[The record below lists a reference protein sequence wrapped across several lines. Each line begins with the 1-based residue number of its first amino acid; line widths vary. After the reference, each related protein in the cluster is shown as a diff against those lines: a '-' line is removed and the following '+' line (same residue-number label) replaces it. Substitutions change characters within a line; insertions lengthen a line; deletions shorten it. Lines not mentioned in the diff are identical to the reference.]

1 MPKSLF
7 KSIVIALNWLVW
19 LYYCHCME
27 TIQLSCKASQLSY
40 FNMMAPLALNG
51 IRLDFKVL
59 DLVVL
64 ASKGIAVF
72 QKISRNAYAW
82 RIPNIIIA
90 LQSETAAKDMDNAA
104 LLKEFPDKF

>member
-1 MPKSLF
+1 
-7 KSIVIALNWLVW
+7 
-19 LYYCHCME
+19 
-27 TIQLSCKASQLSY
+27 
-40 FNMMAPLALNG
+40 MMAPLALNG

-82 RIPNIIIA
+82 RIPNTTIA

>member
-1 MPKSLF
+1 
-7 KSIVIALNWLVW
+7 
-19 LYYCHCME
+19 
-27 TIQLSCKASQLSY
+27 
-40 FNMMAPLALNG
+40 MAPLALNG

-82 RIPNIIIA
+82 RIPNITIA
-90 LQSETAAKDMDNAA
+90 LQSETAAKDMDNPA

>member
-1 MPKSLF
+1 
-7 KSIVIALNWLVW
+7 
-19 LYYCHCME
+19 
-27 TIQLSCKASQLSY
+27 
-40 FNMMAPLALNG
+40 MAPLALNG

-64 ASKGIAVF
+64 ASRGIAVF

-82 RIPNIIIA
+82 RIPNITIA

>member
-1 MPKSLF
+1 
-7 KSIVIALNWLVW
+7 
-19 LYYCHCME
+19 
-27 TIQLSCKASQLSY
+27 
-40 FNMMAPLALNG
+40 MMAPLALNG

-82 RIPNIIIA
+82 RIPNITIT

>member
-1 MPKSLF
+1 
-7 KSIVIALNWLVW
+7 
-19 LYYCHCME
+19 
-27 TIQLSCKASQLSY
+27 
-40 FNMMAPLALNG
+40 MMAPLALNG

-82 RIPNIIIA
+82 RIPNRTIA
-90 LQSETAAKDMDNAA
+90 LQSETAAQDMDNAA

>member
-1 MPKSLF
+1 
-7 KSIVIALNWLVW
+7 
-19 LYYCHCME
+19 
-27 TIQLSCKASQLSY
+27 
-40 FNMMAPLALNG
+40 MAPLALNG